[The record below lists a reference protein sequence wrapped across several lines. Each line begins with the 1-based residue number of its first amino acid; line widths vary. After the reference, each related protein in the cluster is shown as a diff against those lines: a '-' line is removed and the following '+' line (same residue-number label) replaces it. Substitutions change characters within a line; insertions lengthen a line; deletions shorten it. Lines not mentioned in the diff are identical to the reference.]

1 MSNSPLN
8 FLWLSS
14 TPREFD
20 SLKEKQQIESSGR
33 DYWLSTLISALMVDE
48 EEVLT
53 LVDDDSLHSLL
64 ELVSGSQ
71 AFDGSAQHSLLL
83 RQSTLQPQD
92 LVFQQLV
99 LLENT
104 IRHPP
109 FFKNVLSADA

>member
-1 MSNSPLN
+1 MNVYDSPLN

-20 SLKEKQQIESSGR
+20 SLQEKRQIESSGR
-33 DYWLSTLISALMVDE
+33 DSWSNTWITALMLDE

-53 LVDDDSLHSLL
+53 LIDDDSLHSLL
-64 ELVSGSQ
+64 ELVGGSQ

-92 LVFQQLV
+92 LVF
-99 LLENT
+99 
-104 IRHPP
+104 
-109 FFKNVLSADA
+109 